1 MGRFWLV
8 GRPEPGAHFDR
19 YRLAFRL
26 AAHSPS
32 LSSRWLTQAGGNIT
46 SGWKIAR
53 LAYNVLHLVA
63 AEVLIGKP
71 IEPRAELLAGVALG
85 ECARYFGVF
94 EDGFIHEDGAV
105 HTQRQSQRVAWPRV
119 DRHHLP
125 FALDPDQR
133 VKRIVLEIIHHDF
146 LHAHFR
152 S

>member
-1 MGRFWLV
+1 MGRFRPV

-26 AAHSPS
+26 AAHRPS
-32 LSSRWLTQAGGNIT
+32 LSTRWLTQAGGKIT

-53 LAYNVLHLVA
+53 LAYNVLHLIT

-71 IEPRAELLAGVALG
+71 IEPGPQLLAGVALG

-94 EDGFIHEDGAV
+94 EDGFIHEDRAV
-105 HTQRQSQRVAWPRV
+105 HAQRQCQCVAGPRV

-125 FALDPDQR
+125 FAL
-133 VKRIVLEIIHHDF
+133 
-146 LHAHFR
+146 
-152 S
+152 